1 MIRLLSRHETTHTH
15 TLKKFIFLFARWIKR
30 EEEKYPP
37 SGKRILEKENAIP
50 PRPLSALASVR
61 DDNDYARRSYLMQ
74 EPTPLVKGKSM
85 PSLR

>member
-1 MIRLLSRHETTHTH
+1 
-15 TLKKFIFLFARWIKR
+15 LFDQR

-37 SGKRILEKENAIP
+37 NDKRILE
-50 PRPLSALASVR
+50 PRPLSALANLR

>member
-1 MIRLLSRHETTHTH
+1 M
-15 TLKKFIFLFARWIKR
+15 FDQR

-37 SGKRILEKENAIP
+37 NDKRILDKEHAIP
-50 PRPLSALASVR
+50 PRPLSALANLR